1 MKFFKFPIILIV
13 LITTLLA
20 DTLGQQTY
28 SEIPLS
34 GKTTTFSDSF
44 DNNGNNWFLD
54 NLWVKGK
61 VENGQYL
68 LTCKNYQKS
77 TGLSY
82 LKVAIDQSKDYEIET
97 SLKNIKGTGG
107 LIFGVN
113 SKYDHYRVELAGN
126 EIIIAKNTLSSG
138 KIEELSSSTVNP
150 AISSG
155 AFYKITV
162 RKYKGEFFIYL
173 NESLIGRF
181 DIIKPEGDQVGFN
194 VGLNSEIIADYLNV
208 SYIQDKQLLT
218 TTNKKKMVDTITVPE
233 KEREFAPP
241 KQNQVVSG
249 ETEITWKSPSTVKTV
264 YDKYSARVSAL
275 VKSSSELRSVI
286 FYVNGTP
293 KGEAE
298 RRSEA
303 GEPGYYSIEKTI
315 NFDPGENIVYFTVTN
330 EKNESKKSEERL
342 FTIPEATKPVVTW
355 GVPEISNVIVDN
367 ERLNIEVCVLSPSE
381 LKSIKVLVNGEQ
393 QGADNVFKYT
403 NSENCNV
410 KWQYTV
416 FLREGIDNNIVVI
429 ADNIAGSN
437 PSDTRVVRYSKA
449 IAQKRLALVLGNSNY
464 HNKTPLKNPVQDANL
479 MEATLKGLGFD
490 VIKRLDLTL
499 QGMRDA
505 IREFSQKM
513 KEYNVALFYYA
524 GHGVQ
529 VDGKNFLIPVDAK
542 LETKD
547 DCDFE
552 AYAITG
558 ILEQFEK
565 NPRNI
570 NIAILDACRSNP
582 YQSWV
587 RGDAA
592 GFTQLTNTT
601 GTFVSFATAPGKTAA
616 DGSTG
621 NGLFTEEL
629 VKQMNIPQPI
639 SSVFLNTR
647 IKVWERSNQTQRP
660 QEVNDLNGEFYF
672 KKQ

>member
-1 MKFFKFPIILIV
+1 MKFLRILIIIFV
-13 LITTLLA
+13 AIITLLT
-20 DTLGQQTY
+20 DTLGQQAY
-28 SEIPLS
+28 SDIPS
-34 GKTTTFSDSF
+34 TGKTTILSDNF
-44 DNNGNNWFLD
+44 DNNSNSWFLD

-61 VENGQYL
+61 VEGGQYKVA
-68 LTCKNYQKS
+68 CKNYQKS

-82 LKVAIDQSKDYEIET
+82 VKVSVDQARDYEIET
-97 SLKNIKGTGG
+97 SIKCIKGTGG

-113 SKYDHYRVELAGN
+113 SKYDHYRVELAGK
-126 EIIIAKNTLSSG
+126 EIVVAKNTLSTG
-138 KIEELSSSTVNP
+138 KIEPLSSSPVNP
-150 AISSG
+150 AINSG
-155 AFYKITV
+155 SFYKITV
-162 RKYKGEFFIYL
+162 RKFKGEFYIYL

-208 SYIQDKQLLT
+208 SYIQEKPLLAVAD
-218 TTNKKKMVDTITVPE
+218 NVKVKDTINVPE
-233 KEREFAPP
+233 QKRELTPP
-241 KQNQVVSG
+241 KQNQILPG
-249 ETEITWKSPSTVKTV
+249 ETEIMWKSPSSVKTI
-264 YDKYSARVSAL
+264 YDKYSARVTAV
-275 VKSSSELRSVI
+275 VKSPSELSSVI

-298 RRSEA
+298 RRSVA
-303 GEPGYYSIEKTI
+303 GEPGSYSIEKTV
-315 NFDPGENIVYFTVTN
+315 NFDPGENVVYFTVTN

-403 NSENCNV
+403 NAENCNV

-416 FLREGIDNNIVVI
+416 FLREGVDNSIVVI

-437 PSDTRVVRYSKA
+437 PSDTRVVRYSKT

-464 HNKTPLKNPVQDANL
+464 NNKTPLKNPIQDANL

-490 VIKRLDLTL
+490 VIKRLDLNL

-505 IREFSQKM
+505 VREFSQKM

-529 VDGKNFLIPVDAK
+529 VDGKNFLIPVDAT
-542 LETKD
+542 LNTKD

-552 AYAITG
+552 AYAITNV
-558 ILEQFEK
+558 LEQFEK
-565 NPRNI
+565 NPKNI

-582 YQSWV
+582 FQSWV
-587 RGDAA
+587 RGEAG
-592 GFTQLTNTT
+592 GFTPLTNTT

-647 IKVWERSNQTQRP
+647 MNVWERSNKTQRP
-660 QEVNDLNGEFYF
+660 QEWNDLNGEFYF
-672 KKQ
+672 KK